1 MSNAETL
8 ARVVLEIEMILAE
21 YTEAKT
27 VQDPKLVIEHANGHQ
42 RCSRRRRAIAGR
54 IHRADA
60 GEIKKAAPTRRLTR
74 RDVKELPFCLLVDYV
89 PLVP

>member
-27 VQDPKLVIEHANGHQ
+27 VQDPKLVVEQIILQMDTNDA
-42 RCSRRRRAIAGR
+42 AGVAER
-54 IHRADA
+54 LLA
-60 GEIKKAAPTRRLTR
+60 GYTGPTL
-74 RDVKELPFCLLVDYV
+74 VK
-89 PLVP
+89 

>member
-27 VQDPKLVIEHANGHQ
+27 VQDPKLVIEQIILQMDTNDA
-42 RCSRRRRAIAGR
+42 AGFAER
-54 IHRADA
+54 LLA
-60 GEIKKAAPTRRLTR
+60 GYTGPTL
-74 RDVKELPFCLLVDYV
+74 VK
-89 PLVP
+89 